1 MNNFNFRQV
10 RRDKRKKE
18 GSKSLSK
25 KTKKKRR
32 GGALQIIKKYRSK
45 TIDSIFRTPLKKG
58 RMYEKIQYN
67 LFR

>member
-25 KTKKKRR
+25 KRKKKE

>member
-1 MNNFNFRQV
+1 MRKD
-10 RRDKRKKE
+10 RRKKE

-25 KTKKKRR
+25 KIKKRE
-32 GGALQIIKKYRSK
+32 GALQIIKKYRSK